1 MPDSGPMRAAF
12 DVVDALG
19 LDLAA
24 GDLLLHGHRDAADER
39 GELDGDVEERAVAVQ
54 GLGVVVGAAGV
65 DLLEHVGDH
74 QAEGDVHLLVVGPGE
89 LHARAPTLTALLTR
103 SERVIL
109 FSGLEVIVLIP
120 FRGELGLGS
129 AQSRA
134 GRTCRC
140 R

>member
-1 MPDSGPMRAAF
+1 M
-12 DVVDALG
+12 
-19 LDLAA
+19 
-24 GDLLLHGHRDAADER
+24 
-39 GELDGDVEERAVAVQ
+39 AVQ

-89 LHARAPTLTALLTR
+89 LHAQAPVLTALLMR

-129 AQSRA
+129 AQA
-134 GRTCRC
+134 EQVELVDADDDGDQATPRTGTLA
-140 R
+140 